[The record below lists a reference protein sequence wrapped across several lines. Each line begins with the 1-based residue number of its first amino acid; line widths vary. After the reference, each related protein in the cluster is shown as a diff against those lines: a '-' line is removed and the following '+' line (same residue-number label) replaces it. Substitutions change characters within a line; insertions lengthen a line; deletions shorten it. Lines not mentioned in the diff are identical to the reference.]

1 MVLKVWLG
9 NLLGSLRSFSGGP
22 TYQSY
27 FYNNTNISLAILTL
41 ILKCMVFSRGIILCG
56 GDFIAGTVDG
66 MCAFVYSVFEKF
78 VLILNYQ

>member
-1 MVLKVWLG
+1 M
-9 NLLGSLRSFSGGP
+9 
-22 TYQSY
+22 
-27 FYNNTNISLAILTL
+27 SLAFLTL